1 MQCSVGAVL
10 YNAATPR
17 EDASRRSRPSPSFS
31 TAMAQLSVPK
41 AFAYWVSALELDVGL
56 HVHTDLLQGSKHGC
70 DRENPAVTS
79 CSRIQG
85 NCSLLDDQGCPERGR
100 RETDGPL
107 LSPCSVTFGPV
118 TLQYLFPHL
127 EFALGVK
134 GGLTQTGASARV
146 RTHWRREQGEGAQR
160 KQSRGNGLD
169 SGELWDSGPSSLTT

>member
-1 MQCSVGAVL
+1 MFQDSRKLFSVGRSRM
-10 YNAATPR
+10 PR
-17 EDASRRSRPSPSFS
+17 ERKKGDRR
-31 TAMAQLSVPK
+31 
-41 AFAYWVSALELDVGL
+41 
-56 HVHTDLLQGSKHGC
+56 
-70 DRENPAVTS
+70 
-79 CSRIQG
+79 
-85 NCSLLDDQGCPERGR
+85 
-100 RETDGPL
+100 PL

-169 SGELWDSGPSSLTT
+169 SGELWDSGPSSDYVMWDSPFTGSLNLHLMFTNLSGVRGHTSANWCQLTALPSPGIEPGLGG